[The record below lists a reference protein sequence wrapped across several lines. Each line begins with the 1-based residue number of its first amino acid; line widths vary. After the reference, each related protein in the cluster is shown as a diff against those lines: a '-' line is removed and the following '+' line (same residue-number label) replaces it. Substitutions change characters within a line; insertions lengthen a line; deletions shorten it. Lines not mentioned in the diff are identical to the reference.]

1 MKRKRLSQLRA
12 ISYSYS
18 QRAKANRRAFII
30 EREGSLAEFEKSRYK
45 SEYWYIRAKYG
56 ERIY

>member
-1 MKRKRLSQLRA
+1 MKRSIAQLRA
-12 ISYSYS
+12 ISYKNA
-18 QRAKANRRAFII
+18 QKAKANRKAFII
-30 EREGSLAEFEKSRYK
+30 EREGGLDEFEKSRYK